1 MNEMIAS
8 SAAFGVVVSVLGYL
22 LGMALKK
29 RFKLG
34 IFNPL
39 LIAVLFVMGLLLA
52 LGVDYKTY
60 YASAKYLSWLLT
72 PATVSLAIPL
82 YVQLD
87 KLKKNLPA
95 ILCSVTAGVL
105 ASLGSVLAL
114 SALFRLGHAEYVSL
128 LPKSITTAIGMDLSQ
143 ELGGYVP
150 ITVTV
155 IVLTGIFGNAA
166 GDLICRLF
174 RVTEPIAKGLGMGTA
189 SHAIG
194 TARAMEWGELEGA
207 MSSLAIVVSGLL
219 TVLAASVF
227 AEFL

>member
-1 MNEMIAS
+1 MNEMIAF
-8 SAAFGVVVSVLGYL
+8 SATFGVVVSVLGYL

-39 LIAVLFVMGLLLA
+39 LVAVIFVIGLLLA
-52 LGVDYKTY
+52 LGIDYESY
-60 YASAKYLSWLLT
+60 YSSARYLSWLLT

-95 ILCSVTAGVL
+95 ILCSVAAGVL

-114 SALFRLGHAEYVSL
+114 SALFRLGHGEYVSL
-128 LPKSITTAIGMDLSQ
+128 LPKSITTAIGMDVSG

-166 GDLICRLF
+166 GDLICRIF
-174 RVTEPIAKGLGMGTA
+174 RITHPIAKGLGMGTA

>member
-8 SAAFGVVVSVLGYL
+8 SATFGVVVSVLGYL
-22 LGMALKK
+22 LGMILKK

-39 LIAVLFVMGLLLA
+39 LIAVIFVIGLLLA
-52 LGVDYKTY
+52 LGIDYESY
-60 YASAKYLSWLLT
+60 YSSAKYLSWLLT

-95 ILCSVTAGVL
+95 ILCSVAAGVL

-128 LPKSITTAIGMDLSQ
+128 LPKSITTAIGMDVSQ

-174 RVTEPIAKGLGMGTA
+174 RVTHPIAKGLGMGTA

-219 TVLAASVF
+219 TVVAASVF

>member
-1 MNEMIAS
+1 MNELIQS
-8 SAAFGVVVSVLGYL
+8 SASFGVVVSVLGYL

-29 RFKLG
+29 RFKLS

-39 LIAVLFVMGLLLA
+39 LVAVLFVVGLLLL
-52 LGVDYKTY
+52 LGVDYERY
-60 YASAKYLSWLLT
+60 NASAKYLSWLLT

-87 KLKKNLPA
+87 KLKKNLVA
-95 ILCSVTAGVL
+95 ILVSVTAGVL
-105 ASLGSVLAL
+105 GSLASVLAL
-114 SALFRLGHAEYVSL
+114 SWLFGLDHASYVTL

-150 ITVTV
+150 ITVAV

-174 RVTEPIAKGLGMGTA
+174 RVTEPIAKGLGIGTA

-219 TVLAASVF
+219 TVLAASAF